1 MSWKCDICD
10 SYNEERS
17 RLCYVCRQARSAESI
32 KEGKLKER
40 EERVAHINTV
50 IINRAT
56 GVLRLIF
63 MLGLSCSL
71 VTVIVALIIKTSGG
85 GLDAIWQSTKSVVE
99 RMHYNFT
106 TLFAGNLQAVI
117 SQCSSSPMEQL
128 SADAKVIWSV
138 ISNNG
143 SHNKWVIFT
152 VLPDFAEANLQ
163 KCYFNRVVPIE
174 NRISEHVDRFCM
186 VASGLMTNVSS
197 SIGNL
202 SETIKGLIETV
213 MNHFN

>member
-32 KEGKLKER
+32 KEGKLKKR
-40 EERVAHINTV
+40 EDRVAHINAFFV
-50 IINRAT
+50 NRAT
-56 GVLRLIF
+56 GVLSLFFI
-63 MLGLSCSL
+63 LGSACSL
-71 VTVIVALIIKTSGG
+71 VAVIVALIIKTFGG
-85 GLDAIWQSTKSVVE
+85 GLDTIWQSAKCVVE
-99 RMHYNFT
+99 RMLYNFNA
-106 TLFAGNLQAVI
+106 LLVGNLRTVI
-117 SQCSSSPMEQL
+117 SQCSSSLMEQL

-202 SETIKGLIETV
+202 SETIKGLFKTV
-213 MNHFN
+213 TNSFN

>member
-1 MSWKCDICD
+1 MLCMRTGTFCRVNQRRKAKGTRREGCTYQYCYYRSCD
-10 SYNEERS
+10 RS
-17 RLCYVCRQARSAESI
+17 FTI
-32 KEGKLKER
+32 
-40 EERVAHINTV
+40 
-50 IINRAT
+50 
-56 GVLRLIF
+56 
-63 MLGLSCSL
+63 
-71 VTVIVALIIKTSGG
+71 IVALIIKTSGG

-128 SADAKVIWSV
+128 SADAKVIWSA

-143 SHNKWVIFT
+143 SNNIRVIST
-152 VLPDFAEANLQ
+152 VLPDIARANLQ
-163 KCYFNRVVPIE
+163 KCYFNSVVPIGS
-174 NRISEHVDRFCM
+174 RISTHAGMFGM
-186 VASGLMTNVSS
+186 VASGLIADVYS

>member
-10 SYNEERS
+10 SYNEESS
-17 RLCYVCRQARSAESI
+17 RQCYVCGQARSAESI

-143 SHNKWVIFT
+143 SNNIRVIST
-152 VLPDFAEANLQ
+152 VLPDIARAKLQ
-163 KCYFNRVVPIE
+163 KCYFNSVVPIGS
-174 NRISEHVDRFCM
+174 RISTHAGMFGM
-186 VASGLMTNVSS
+186 VASGLIADVYS